1 MFQEHITVA
10 AFSMGFVL
18 SLGLMFAVGPQ
29 HLKLVKAGMSG
40 SHVGTVATTGY
51 LSEIIIVVL
60 GLVLAGTA
68 IADTPLVTELLRIAG
83 IYFLLFCAFRV
94 LMAQRE
100 GAQAVDADAPEQTR
114 LQAIRGMLAIT
125 WLNPLS
131 YAQVLFLVGALSTS
145 LASDAQGWFAVGFVL
160 ASAIR
165 FYGWGFIGRLLS
177 QALVKPRRRQMF
189 EIGSGAALILSAG
202 VLAAPIFTSFSTF

>member
-68 IADTPLVTELLRIAG
+68 IADTRSSPSSCGSPA
-83 IYFLLFCAFRV
+83 
-94 LMAQRE
+94 
-100 GAQAVDADAPEQTR
+100 
-114 LQAIRGMLAIT
+114 
-125 WLNPLS
+125 
-131 YAQVLFLVGALSTS
+131 STS
-145 LASDAQGWFAVGFVL
+145 FC
-160 ASAIR
+160 SA
-165 FYGWGFIGRLLS
+165 
-177 QALVKPRRRQMF
+177 P
-189 EIGSGAALILSAG
+189 SGC
-202 VLAAPIFTSFSTF
+202 